1 MTALVL
7 AGSGFLYYSLATIF
21 LVVCLFLILIV
32 VITPSQEGGMA
43 AAFGGM
49 GSDSFF
55 GTKAHQ
61 HINKFMVFLAAG
73 FLVLAV
79 VINRVNSNA
88 TAESSTGQP
97 TKSKLLGD
105 QPPAPTLPPPPS
117 APPPGSS
124 APKPAEAPPPPPTP
138 PK

>member
-1 MTALVL
+1 MTALLL

-21 LVVCLFLILIV
+21 LIVCFLLILIV
-32 VITPSQEGGMA
+32 VITPSSEGGMA

-61 HINKFMVFLAAG
+61 HINKFMVFLASG
-73 FLVLAV
+73 FLLLAV
-79 VINRVNSNA
+79 IINRVNSF
-88 TAESSTGQP
+88 STGEGAQP
-97 TKSKLLGD
+97 GQAPKSKLID
-105 QPPAPTLPPPPS
+105 APAP
-117 APPPGSS
+117 APAIPGMPGGTPGST
-124 APKPAEAPPPPPTP
+124 TP